1 MTFVALVAVLWSG
14 GLQAAVGGLK
24 PAAPQCTPTLG
35 ADLTDIS
42 HAARRTRGIPDFVAG
57 ALVRVVWA
65 GGPAGR
71 AGAAAGDV
79 IQGVGSDLVQNA
91 CDVRL
96 AVAKHGCGD
105 VRLAIRRGRDT
116 IALDATLVDGARFRR
131 KKAADATACE
141 NGDGAACTA
150 LAKAHDDDIVLL
162 RQACDL
168 GDGEGCFMLGL
179 KLGNGKEG
187 AAAYEQACDDGNPL
201 ACTNLGWLYQNGK
214 GVAVDLDAAL
224 RLYKRACDGSR
235 CSGRNNLGCV
245 NLGRLYRDGIGV
257 KADPER
263 AIGIFREVCDRSP
276 VGTEDAENIARA
288 CSTAGTTWIFT
299 EGIAHDVPR
308 SLGLLEKGCAAG
320 DTFGCFNLGVLYEYG
335 NEVPQDKARASGYY
349 KRACERGDTEACQ
362 RGAALSPTS

>member
-1 MTFVALVAVLWSG
+1 MIPVVF
-14 GLQAAVGGLK
+14 AAFF
-24 PAAPQCTPTLG
+24 AAASPCTPTLG
-35 ADLTDIS
+35 ADLTDVS

-71 AGAAAGDV
+71 AGVLAGDV

-116 IALDATLVDGARFRR
+116 IALDATLVDAARFRR
-131 KKAADATACE
+131 KKKDDATACQ

-150 LAKAHDDDIVLL
+150 LAKAHGDDIVLL

-179 KLGNGKEG
+179 KLGNGREG
-187 AAAYEQACDDGNPL
+187 AGAYEQACDDGNPL
-201 ACTNLGWLYQNGK
+201 ACTNLGWMYQYGH
-214 GVAVDLDAAL
+214 GVAVDLDAAM
-224 RLYKRACDGSR
+224 RLYKRGCDGTR

-245 NLGRLYRDGIGV
+245 NVARLYRDGIGV
-257 KADPER
+257 KADPEL
-263 AIGIFREVCDRSP
+263 AIVLFRKVCDRGP
-276 VGTEDAENIARA
+276 NRGDAEDAENVARS
-288 CSTAGTTWIFT
+288 CSAAGTTALFG
-299 EGIAHDVPR
+299 EGVVVRDIPR
-308 SLGLLEKGCAAG
+308 SVGFLEKGCDGG
-320 DTFGCFNLGVLYEYG
+320 DPFGCFNLGVLYEFG
-335 NEVPQDKARASGYY
+335 KEIPQDKSRAAGYY
-349 KRACERGDTEACQ
+349 QRACDRGDTEACQ
-362 RGAALSPTS
+362 RGAALRK

>member
-1 MTFVALVAVLWSG
+1 MPFVFLVFF
-14 GLQAAVGGLK
+14 AAT
-24 PAAPQCTPTLG
+24 PCTPTLG

-71 AGAAAGDV
+71 AGVAAGDV
-79 IQGVGSDLVQNA
+79 IQGVGGDLVQNA

-96 AVAKHGCGD
+96 AIAKHGCGE

-116 IALDATLVDGARFRR
+116 IALDATLVDASRFRR
-131 KKAADATACE
+131 KKSDHATACQ
-141 NGDGAACTA
+141 NGDGAACTS
-150 LAKAHDDDIVLL
+150 LAKAHDDDIVIL

-201 ACTNLGWLYQNGK
+201 ACTNLGFIYQNGH
-214 GVAVDLDAAL
+214 GVPIDLDAAL
-224 RLYKRACDGSR
+224 RLYIRACDGSR

-263 AIGIFREVCDRSP
+263 AISLFREVCDRPSRL
-276 VGTEDAENIARA
+276 GDAEDAANIARA
-288 CSTAGTTWIFT
+288 CSSAGTTWLYG
-299 EGIAHDVPR
+299 EGVARDIPR
-308 SLGLLEKGCAAG
+308 SLGLLEKGCRAG
-320 DTFGCFNLGVLYEYG
+320 DTLGCFNLGVLYEYG
-335 NEVPQDKARASGYY
+335 NEVPQDKGRAAGYF
-349 KRACERGDTEACQ
+349 KQACDHGDKEACQ
-362 RGAALSPTS
+362 RGAALGK